1 MSDNTN
7 NLVHIVFFGGA
18 VWGHARPALQYSI
31 RLCLQSPNLVISLLY
46 PENLFTRATTVIDLM
61 VAEETSD
68 AELAK
73 DVKARINLVGLTP
86 PADFVCPAEI
96 ATSPVRPCIESS
108 VGFVAYWEKIHNEPQ
123 ELPRP
128 SMLIVD
134 LFTDYEREH
143 IKSLNDVPIFFWCSC
158 NLNYFVYHFGPE
170 GSGGLGPH
178 FLKTL
183 ETISDIKELERTQE
197 ELWASTSDELART
210 GDVRPTHQ
218 YEHICS
224 GIQPLPGIGFLM
236 RIANSSALKKV
247 DGHIICS
254 GSWLEPEA
262 HKIVQ
267 SYFDDT
273 LKKPTYTANLC
284 ISADAA
290 DEMYSP
296 KRVAALS
303 PPEKTILTFLDDALE
318 KHGAESVLY
327 LSWGTNFAPFTSPWQ
342 ADVFIDVMIDNKR
355 PFVMS
360 QATVMAIMNPGLEE
374 RLEKARQAGLCATAA
389 WVPQEAVLK
398 HKALGAFVT
407 HGGWNSACEAIGAA
421 TPMIFWPFAIDQP
434 FVASF
439 FSEGSEPSGWQLYET
454 RGPTVADRTP
464 YLFKD
469 GPLKSGMGEVIPVPT
484 GTPEALRAEFERVL
498 IREAAAGSPE
508 LKKRK
513 EQMVALRQRFIDSTR
528 PGNESQQAMKDL
540 LTPLGCTMRA

>member
-46 PENLFTRATTVIDLM
+46 PENLFTRATTVIDFM

-73 DVKARINLVGLTP
+73 DVKARIKLVGLTP
-86 PADFVCPAEI
+86 PADYERPAEG
-96 ATSPVRPCIESS
+96 ATGPGQRYKDASAA
-108 VGFVAYWEKIHNEPQ
+108 FVAYWEKIHSEPQ

-143 IKSLNDVPIFFWCSC
+143 IKSLNDVPIIFWWSS
-158 NLNYFVYHFGPE
+158 NLNYFVYQYGPE

-183 ETISDIKELERTQE
+183 ESISDVEELERAQE
-197 ELWASTSDELART
+197 KVWVSTSDELART

-218 YEHICS
+218 YEHMCAGNPPLS
-224 GIQPLPGIGFLM
+224 GVGFMM

-262 HKIVQ
+262 YKIVR

-284 ISADAA
+284 ISAGATDLV
-290 DEMYSP
+290 YSP
-296 KRVAALS
+296 ERAAALS
-303 PPEKTILTFLDDALE
+303 PPEKEILKFLDDALE
-318 KHGAESVLY
+318 KHGAESVFY
-327 LSWGTNFAPFTSPWQ
+327 LSWGTNFSPFAEPWQ

-407 HGGWNSACEAIGAA
+407 HGGWNSACEGIGAA

-434 FVASF
+434 FIASF

-454 RGPTVADRTP
+454 RGPTVARLTP
-464 YLFKD
+464 YFFKD
-469 GPLKSGMGEVIPVPT
+469 GPRKSGLGEVIPVPT

-528 PGNESQQAMKDL
+528 PDNESQRAMKDL

>member
-1 MSDNTN
+1 MSSDTSKKH
-7 NLVHIVFFGGA
+7 VVFFGGA

-46 PENLFTRATTVIDLM
+46 PENLFTRATTVIDFM

-73 DVKARINLVGLTP
+73 DVKARIKLVGLTP
-86 PADFVCPAEI
+86 PADYERPAEG
-96 ATSPVRPCIESS
+96 ATGPGQRYKDASAA
-108 VGFVAYWEKIHNEPQ
+108 FVAYWEKIHSEPQ
-123 ELPRP
+123 ELPRA

-143 IKSLNDVPIFFWCSC
+143 IKSLNDVPIIFWWSS
-158 NLNYFVYHFGPE
+158 NLNYFVYQYGPE

-183 ETISDIKELERTQE
+183 ESISDVEELERAQE
-197 ELWASTSDELART
+197 KVWVSTSDELART

-218 YEHICS
+218 YEHMCAGNPPLS
-224 GIQPLPGIGFLM
+224 GVGFMM

-262 HKIVQ
+262 YKIVR

-284 ISADAA
+284 ISAGATDLV
-290 DEMYSP
+290 YSP
-296 KRVAALS
+296 ERAAALS
-303 PPEKTILTFLDDALE
+303 PPEKEILKFLDDALD

-327 LSWGTNFAPFTSPWQ
+327 LSWGTNFSPFAEPWQ
-342 ADVFIDVMIDNKR
+342 ADVFIDVMLENKK

-398 HKALGAFVT
+398 HKAVGAFVT
-407 HGGWNSACEAIGAA
+407 HGGWNSACEGIGAA

-434 FVASF
+434 FIASF

-528 PGNESQQAMKDL
+528 PGNESQRAIKDL

>member
-86 PADFVCPAEI
+86 PVDFVCPAEI

-108 VGFVAYWEKIHNEPQ
+108 IAFVAYWEKIHNEPQ
-123 ELPRP
+123 GLPRP

-143 IKSLNDVPIFFWCSC
+143 IKSLNDIPIFFWCSC

-224 GIQPLPGIGFLM
+224 GIQPLPGMGFLM

-262 HKIVQ
+262 YKIVR

-284 ISADAA
+284 ISAGATDVV
-290 DEMYSP
+290 YSP
-296 KRVAALS
+296 ERAAALS
-303 PPEKTILTFLDDALE
+303 PPEKEILTFLDDALD

-513 EQMVALRQRFIDSTR
+513 QQMVALRQRFIDSTR
-528 PGNESQQAMKDL
+528 PGSEAQQAMKDL

>member
-1 MSDNTN
+1 MSDKTN
-7 NLVHIVFFGGA
+7 SLVHIVFFGGA

-86 PADFVCPAEI
+86 PADFECPAEI
-96 ATSPVRPCIESS
+96 ATGPVRPCKESS
-108 VGFVAYWEKIHNEPQ
+108 VAFVAYWEKIHNEPQ

-224 GIQPLPGIGFLM
+224 GIQPLPGMGFLM
-236 RIANSSALKKV
+236 RIANSSALQKV

-262 HKIVQ
+262 YKIVR

-284 ISADAA
+284 ISAGATDVV
-290 DEMYSP
+290 YSP
-296 KRVAALS
+296 ERAAALS
-303 PPEKTILTFLDDALE
+303 PPEKEILTFLDDALD

-327 LSWGTNFAPFTSPWQ
+327 LSWGTNFSPFAEPWQ
-342 ADVFIDVMIDNKR
+342 ADVFIEVMLENKR

-407 HGGWNSACEAIGAA
+407 HGGWNSACEGIGAA

-434 FVASF
+434 FIASF
-439 FSEGSEPSGWQLYET
+439 LSEGSDPKGWQLYET
-454 RGPTVADRTP
+454 RGPTVARLTP
-464 YLFKD
+464 YFFKD
-469 GPLKSGMGEVIPVPT
+469 GPRKSGFGEVIPVPT

-513 EQMVALRQRFIDSTR
+513 EQMIALRQRFIDSTR
-528 PGNESQQAMKDL
+528 PDNESQRAIKDL